1 MKNLSFRH
9 AASPTAMVF
18 GLAMAALATPAMA
31 SDAAADAADATT
43 QSAGVEDDL
52 HNRQTATD
60 GTILVSAGG
69 LRELDLLAGTSV
81 LEAREIQ
88 RDAINGQIGDLLSK
102 LPGVSSTSFAP
113 GASRPVLRGQQGERV
128 RVLIDG
134 LGTLDVSNT
143 SPDHAVTIE
152 PITLERIEV
161 LRGPAV
167 LLYGSQAIGGAVNAI
182 DKRIPTR
189 MPEEDFH
196 FDGFAG
202 IDSASFMRTAAGSL
216 DVGLTSNLVL
226 HVDGSWR
233 KADDMRIGGFQIARG
248 LRGELLEEAAEEEA
262 KGDFEEAAELREI
275 ANRRGRV
282 PNSDVESWTANAGL
296 GLILGQSTFG
306 VAVGYYETDYGVIK
320 RPGLK
325 HDHGHGGHGH
335 GGHGHSHGGHGHG
348 HGGHSHG
355 GHGHGGHSHGDGDD
369 EIVRIGLQQFR
380 TDLKG
385 DIYLGGGAFERLRLR
400 AGYSDYTHTEFEGG
414 EIGTVFD
421 SKSIEARAEL
431 VQNTGGI
438 LRGVTGLQFMHRDFD
453 AEGAEAYVPRN
464 LTDQFAVFT
473 LQEYGN
479 GPFQLEASARAEF
492 TKVRSPGAMGHGHGH
507 EHGHGHGH
515 GHGHDHH
522 DDGPFDRSFQTFSG
536 AVGLVYQGIEGVRMG
551 LNASRVERA
560 PSAEELLSDGPHFA
574 TQAFEIGDRD
584 LRVERAWG
592 LEAYARGKIGAG
604 TFSVAAFRQWFDNY
618 IFLTETGDMDDGLPV
633 FRYRQ
638 SDANF
643 WGAEAELSYPLI
655 DTGSY
660 RLLTDLRASYVEAD
674 LANGE
679 NVPRIPPLQLL
690 GALEAQTDSFDLR
703 GEVQW
708 FGKQDRVAPFETETD
723 SFALV
728 NAMIAWRPFEANR
741 NVTVL
746 LAADNI
752 FDVVGRRHASFT
764 KDFIPLMGRNFR
776 ASVRMS
782 F

>member
-1 MKNLSFRH
+1 MTKLSLRH
-9 AASPTAMVF
+9 TASPAVLVLS
-18 GLAMAALATPAMA
+18 LALAATPALA
-31 SDAAADAADATT
+31 DDAAENAAQGAAANA
-43 QSAGVEDDL
+43 QPEDDL
-52 HNRQTATD
+52 HNRQSVRD
-60 GTILVSAGG
+60 GNIIVSAPGV
-69 LRELDLLAGTSV
+69 RDLDVLGTVTV
-81 LEAREIQ
+81 LEARDIQ
-88 RDAINGQIGDLLSK
+88 REAVNGQIGDLLAK

-113 GASRPVLRGQQGERV
+113 GSSRPVLRGQQGERV

-143 SPDHAVTIE
+143 SVDHAVTIE

-233 KADDMRIGGFQIARG
+233 KADDMRIGGFQVARG
-248 LRGELLEEAAEEEA
+248 LRNELLAEAAEKDAKGEPDEA
-262 KGDFEEAAELREI
+262 KEFREAALQ
-275 ANRRGRV
+275 RGRV

-306 VAVGYYETDYGVIK
+306 AAIGIYDSNYGVIK

-325 HDHGHGGHGH
+325 EEKEEGGEKEE
-335 GGHGHSHGGHGHG
+335 
-348 HGGHSHG
+348 
-355 GHGHGGHSHGDGDD
+355 D
-369 EIVRIGLQQFR
+369 ETVRIGMRQFR
-380 TDLKG
+380 ADFKG
-385 DIYLGGGAFERLRLR
+385 DIFLGTGAFERLQLR

-431 VQNTGGI
+431 VQNADGV
-438 LRGVTGLQFMHRDFD
+438 LRGTTGVQFMHRDFD
-453 AEGAEAYVPRN
+453 AEGAEAYVPAN
-464 LTDQFAVFT
+464 LTDQFALFT
-473 LQEYGN
+473 LQEFGD
-479 GPFQLEASARAEF
+479 GPFQVEASARAEF
-492 TKVRSPGAMGHGHGH
+492 TSVKSQPVA
-507 EHGHGHGH
+507 
-515 GHGHDHH
+515 
-522 DDGPFDRSFQTFSG
+522 FDRSFETFSG
-536 AVGLVYQGIEGVRMG
+536 ALGVVYQGIEGIRMG
-551 LNASRVERA
+551 INGSRVERA
-560 PSAEELLSDGPHFA
+560 PSAEELLSNGPHFA
-574 TQAFEIGDRD
+574 TQAFEIGDRN

-592 LEAYARGKIGAG
+592 LEAYARGRIGAG
-604 TFSVAAFRQWFDNY
+604 TFGVAAFRQWFDNY
-618 IFLTETGDMDDGLPV
+618 IFLAETDDIDDGLPV
-633 FRYRQ
+633 FLYRQ

-643 WGAEAELSYPLI
+643 WGAEAEFNYPLV
-655 DTGSY
+655 DTGGY

-674 LANGE
+674 LTNGE
-679 NVPRIPPLQLL
+679 NIPRIPPLSLL
-690 GALEAQTDSFDLR
+690 GALEAQTEQFDLR

-708 FGKQDRVAPFETETD
+708 FARQDRVAAFETETG

-728 NAMIAWRPFEANR
+728 NAMVAWRPFAANR

-764 KDFIPLMGRNFR
+764 KDFIPLLGRNFR